1 MSVFR
6 APTSSGEA
14 PHIPDDLTIPQ
25 FILDNHH
32 PIRPHRP
39 NGVPWLVAD
48 KSGKRMDLEEVSV
61 AQRVASLA
69 NYEKIQTRTTG
80 LAISLQRKY
89 SIVEGDSDYP
99 ICMWAVHRL
108 LGVVAPCNP
117 ALTVPE
123 LTQHIKLSRASL
135 MIVHIDFLKT
145 AVAASQAAGL
155 SSARII
161 VMSDQD
167 AEGASIPAG
176 FSSLD
181 SLIQGGLQSG
191 ARLTEVKLKPG
202 EGKTRI
208 AFYSSSSGTTGPPK
222 VRVAFFTLKLLF
234 ISESQLVQISHYA
247 FIANVLQV
255 AAFNRVSDP
264 YDDWEKLRY
273 RPGDACL
280 AVLPFYHIYGLVLI
294 THFNMFAAISVVVV
308 SKFDFLGMLNSIVR
322 HKITSLMVVPPQVVL
337 LCKDPIVKNF
347 DLSSVRVVLCAAAPL
362 SGRAPLDVPLATPLI
377 HSSEELYEQLLQL
390 MPQIYIGQAYG
401 STEATGVVSMCP
413 VQQKCGRFGGVL
425 VAGVEAMVVKADN
438 TSVGYDEEG
447 ELLIKTPAAATG
459 YLDND
464 VATRESFVDGWIRTG
479 DLVKIDAND
488 EIIVVDR
495 LKEIIKVR
503 GFQVAP
509 AELEG
514 CLLDHPY
521 VADVCVVGVPH
532 SYSGEVPMAFVVPT
546 AAGAAA
552 GTNSLTEAVTKHVA
566 ENKAP
571 FKHLHHVAV
580 VQSIPKTPSG
590 KLLRRELRNLAH
602 DLAAKLAKL

>member
-6 APTSSGEA
+6 PPKSSGQA

-25 FILDNHH
+25 FILDYHH

-48 KSGKRMDLEEVSV
+48 KSGKRMDLEEVSA
-61 AQRVASLA
+61 AQRAAKLA
-69 NYEKIQTRTTG
+69 NHEQIQTRTTG
-80 LAISLQRKY
+80 LAVSLQRRY
-89 SIVEGDSDYP
+89 SIIEGNSVLFFSSNHIDYP
-99 ICMWAVHRL
+99 VCMWAVHRL

-117 ALTVPE
+117 ALTVSE
-123 LTQHIKLSRASL
+123 LAQHIKLSRASL

-155 SSARII
+155 PSGRII

-167 AEGASIPAG
+167 AEGPSIPDG
-176 FSSLD
+176 FDSLD
-181 SLIQGGLQSG
+181 TLIHEGLQSG
-191 ARLTEVKLKPG
+191 ARLTEVKLKTG

-222 VRVAFFTLKLLF
+222 
-234 ISESQLVQISHYA
+234 LVQISHYA

-308 SKFDFLGMLNSIVR
+308 PKFDFLGMLKSIVR

-337 LCKDPIVKNF
+337 LCKDPVVKNF

-362 SGRAPLDVPLATPLI
+362 S
-377 HSSEELYEQLLQL
+377 EELYDQLLQL

-413 VQQKCGRFGGVL
+413 VKQKCGRFGGVL

-438 TSVGYDEEG
+438 TFAGYNEEG
-447 ELLIKTPAAATG
+447 ELLIKTPASATG

-479 DLVKIDAND
+479 DLVKIDEND

-495 LKEIIKVR
+495 LKEIIKVLKNAVR

-552 GTNSLTEAVTKHVA
+552 GAEHLTEAVTKHVA

-571 FKHLHHVAV
+571 FKHLHHVTV

-602 DLAAKLAKL
+602 NLASKSAKL

>member
-48 KSGKRMDLEEVSV
+48 KSGKRMDLEE
-61 AQRVASLA
+61 
-69 NYEKIQTRTTG
+69 IQTRTTG

-89 SIVEGDSDYP
+89 SIVEGDSVLFFSSNHIDYP

-222 VRVAFFTLKLLF
+222 
-234 ISESQLVQISHYA
+234 LVQISHYA

-362 SGRAPLDVPLATPLI
+362 
-377 HSSEELYEQLLQL
+377 SEELYEQLLQL

-602 DLAAKLAKL
+602 NLASKSAKL